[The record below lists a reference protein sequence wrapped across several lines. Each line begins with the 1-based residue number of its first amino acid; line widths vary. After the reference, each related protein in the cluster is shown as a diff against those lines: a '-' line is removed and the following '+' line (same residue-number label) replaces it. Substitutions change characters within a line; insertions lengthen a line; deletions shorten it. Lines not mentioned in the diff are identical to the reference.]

1 MKDLSEKLLLPYIH
15 QLGMNLSDQF
25 SYRNCGNTF
34 CCDSEIGDGFC
45 WDFSSGNQFSVSVYD
60 FKMNR
65 DMAPEYQ
72 HPEFF
77 TIGLSNEHTAK
88 YVLGSA
94 SKDKIISYSMPEGT
108 FSGVFPSGT
117 HVKNASLSFSP
128 DFLKEQTR
136 KYHLDYEDFL
146 HVCFSHNRSY
156 DIPDAELILKQI
168 FSAHPRSRHADMYY
182 EAKIMELFSVLLQW
196 SEKNELYTADG
207 IQQDDLDAIHEVISY
222 MNNHYNN
229 PININDL
236 EKIAYMGKNKL
247 SHLFKIHKG
256 VSITEYL
263 RMIRINKAKEL
274 LIKTSTPINLVAQAV
289 GYQNQGS
296 FAERFRIETGMT
308 PSEYRSQ
315 CMCK

>member
-1 MKDLSEKLLLPYIH
+1 MKNLSEQLLLPYIH

-25 SYRNCGNTF
+25 FYRNYGNTF
-34 CCDSEIGDGFC
+34 CCDPAVGNGFC
-45 WDFSSGNQFSVSVYD
+45 WDFSSGNRFSVSVYD

-94 SKDKIISYSMPEGT
+94 SKDKIISYFMPEGS
-108 FSGVFPSGT
+108 FSGIFPNGT
-117 HVKNASLSFSP
+117 HVKNASLSFSS
-128 DFLKEQTR
+128 DFLKEQTK

-146 HVCFSHNRSY
+146 HVCFSHNQSY
-156 DIPDAELILKQI
+156 SIPDAELVLKQI
-168 FSAHPRSRHADMYY
+168 FSAHPASRHADMYY

-196 SEKNELYTADG
+196 NEKNKLYAVDG
-207 IQQDDLDAIHEVISY
+207 IQDDDLAAIHEVISY
-222 MNNHYNN
+222 MNAHFKDS
-229 PININDL
+229 ININDI

-247 SHLFKIHKG
+247 SHLFKLEKG
-256 VSITEYL
+256 VSISEYL
-263 RMIRINKAKEL
+263 RIIRMDKAKEL
-274 LIKTSTPINLVAQAV
+274 LMKTTLPINLVAHEV

-296 FAERFRIETGMT
+296 FAERFRMETGMT
-308 PSEYRSQ
+308 PSEYRNH
-315 CMCK
+315 CVFK